1 MKMSVKFICL
11 AVTFFALMLVTA
23 TSAQKTTI
31 RVSTWAGAEEAAELQ
46 TILDDIN
53 ANNTEFEI
61 VHEPIPADYY
71 TTMQTQLAGGAGAD
85 LYWVDQ
91 DNMSLAAE
99 GVFLPI
105 DDCLADAPAGSAGDV
120 NDYYP
125 GILQI
130 ANIDGSVYGL
140 PWIAAP
146 VVTFY
151 NKDLFDAA
159 GLEYPTSDWTWDDF
173 KTTAEALTQDTDGDG
188 NADQWGFIAN
198 GWPPPQMFVWQAGG
212 DLLSDDLS
220 SSPIDDPAVIE
231 GLEFYKSLI
240 YNPAISPNRETIAEQ
255 GFGELFKAGK
265 IGMFMGGAA
274 DDLDRVPDLNV
285 GVVSVPH
292 HPTTGD
298 NTTFAWS
305 AATVISANTQNPEL
319 ACQAL
324 IQLSEGIQD
333 WKIVSPRV
341 SQANK
346 EHLIESEARKEASA
360 DAILEASQNMRAFH
374 IFGNFKEWNSVLW
387 DEFLNPFLNDETDL
401 SVAELAGEVRP
412 DLEDTLP

>member
-1 MKMSVKFICL
+1 MTRFIKVLCFLVGSFTL
-11 AVTFFALMLVTA
+11 ANAQPVTITL
-23 TSAQKTTI
+23 
-31 RVSTWAGAEEAAELQ
+31 STWAGVEEAAELQ
-46 TILDDIN
+46 TILDEIN
-53 ANNTEFEI
+53 AGNSEFQI

-71 TTMQTQLAGGAGAD
+71 TVMQTQLAGSVGAD

-99 GVFLPI
+99 GVFLPL
-105 DDCLADAPAGSAGDV
+105 DDCLADAPANSAGDV

-130 ANIDGSVYGL
+130 AQIEDSVYGL

-146 VVTFY
+146 VVTYY

-173 KTTAEALTQDTDGDG
+173 RSAAETLTQDTNGDG
-188 NADQWGFIAN
+188 AADQWGFIAN
-198 GWPPPQMFVWQAGG
+198 GWPPPHIFVWQAGG
-212 DLLSDDLS
+212 DLLADDLS

-240 YNPAISPNRETIAEQ
+240 YNPAISPSRETIAEQ

-265 IGMFMGGAA
+265 VGMFMGGAA

-285 GVVSVPH
+285 GVVSVPR

-305 AATVISANTQNPEL
+305 AATVISRNTQNPEL

-324 IQLSEGIQD
+324 IQLTEGIQK

-341 SQANK
+341 SQGTK
-346 EHLIESEARKEASA
+346 EHLVESEPRKEASA
-360 DAILEASQNMRAFH
+360 DAIIEASQNMRAFR
-374 IFGNFKEWNSVLW
+374 IFGEFKEWNTVLW
-387 DEFLNPFLNDETDL
+387 DEFLNPLFNDETDL
-401 SVAELAGEVRP
+401 SVAELAAEVRP
-412 DLEDTLP
+412 DLEDFLP

>member
-1 MKMSVKFICL
+1 MTRFIKVLCFLMGLFTL
-11 AVTFFALMLVTA
+11 ANAQPVTITL
-23 TSAQKTTI
+23 
-31 RVSTWAGAEEAAELQ
+31 STWAGVEEAAELQ
-46 TILDDIN
+46 TILDEIN
-53 ANNTEFEI
+53 ASNSEFQI

-71 TTMQTQLAGGAGAD
+71 TVMQTQLAGSVGAD

-99 GVFLPI
+99 GVFLPL
-105 DDCLADAPAGSAGDV
+105 DDCLADAPANSAGDV

-130 ANIDGSVYGL
+130 AQIEDSVYGL

-146 VVTFY
+146 VVTYY

-173 KTTAEALTQDTDGDG
+173 RSAAETLTQDTNGDG
-188 NADQWGFIAN
+188 TADQWGFIAN
-198 GWPPPQMFVWQAGG
+198 GWPPPHIFVWQAGG
-212 DLLSDDLS
+212 DLLADDLS
-220 SSPIDDPAVIE
+220 SSPIDDPAVVE

-240 YNPAISPNRETIAEQ
+240 YNPAISPSRETIAEQ

-265 IGMFMGGAA
+265 VGMFMGGAA

-285 GVVSVPH
+285 GVVSVPR

-305 AATVISANTQNPEL
+305 AATVISRNTQNPEL

-324 IQLSEGIQD
+324 IQLTEGIQK

-341 SQANK
+341 SQGTK
-346 EHLIESEARKEASA
+346 EHLVESEPRKEASA
-360 DAILEASQNMRAFH
+360 DAIIEASQNMRAFR
-374 IFGNFKEWNSVLW
+374 IFGEFKEWNTVLW
-387 DEFLNPFLNDETDL
+387 DEFLNPLFNDETDL
-401 SVAELAGEVRP
+401 SVAELAAEVRP
-412 DLEDTLP
+412 DLEDFLP

>member
-1 MKMSVKFICL
+1 MKPFVKFVCL
-11 AVTFFALMLVTA
+11 VIFLFASAYAQPVTIKL
-23 TSAQKTTI
+23 
-31 RVSTWAGAEEAAELQ
+31 STWAGVEEAAELQ
-46 TILDDIN
+46 TILDQIN
-53 ANNTEFEI
+53 ADNSDFQI

-99 GVFLPI
+99 GVFLPL
-105 DDCLADAPAGSAGDV
+105 DDCLANAPASSAGDV

-130 ANIDGSVYGL
+130 AQIDGSIYGL

-146 VVTFY
+146 VVTYY
-151 NKDLFDAA
+151 NKNLFDAA
-159 GLEYPTSDWTWDDF
+159 GLEYPTPAWTWDDF
-173 KTTAEALTQDTDGDG
+173 KSAAETLTQDTDGDG

-198 GWPPPQMFVWQAGG
+198 GWPPPHIFVWQAGG
-212 DLLSDDLS
+212 DLLSEDLS
-220 SSPIDDPAVIE
+220 ASPIDDPKVIE

-240 YNPAISPNRETIAEQ
+240 YNPAISPSRETIAEQ

-305 AATVISANTQNPEL
+305 AATVISRNTQNPEL
-319 ACQAL
+319 ACKAL
-324 IQLSEGIQD
+324 LQLTEGIQD
-333 WKIVSPRV
+333 WKIVSPRI
-341 SQANK
+341 SQATK
-346 EHLIESEARKEASA
+346 EHLVESEPRKEASA
-360 DAILEASQNMRAFH
+360 DAIIEASQNMRAFH
-374 IFGNFKEWNSVLW
+374 IFGNFKEWNNTLW
-387 DEFLNPFLNDETDL
+387 NEFLNPILNDETDL
-401 SVAELAGEVRP
+401 SAAELAGEVRP
-412 DLEDTLP
+412 ELEDLLP

>member
-1 MKMSVKFICL
+1 MRMFVKL
-11 AVTFFALMLVTA
+11 VGLVGLFFAFA
-23 TSAQKTTI
+23 SAQSVTI
-31 RVSTWAGAEEAAELQ
+31 KLSTWAGAEEAAELQ
-46 TILDDIN
+46 TILDKIN
-53 ANNTEFEI
+53 ADNTDFQI

-99 GVFLPI
+99 GVFMPI
-105 DDCLADAPAGSAGDV
+105 DDCLADAPAGSVGDV

-130 ANIDGSVYGL
+130 ANIDDSIYGL

-212 DLLSDDLS
+212 DLLADDLS
-220 SSPIDDPAVIE
+220 TSPIDDPAVIE

-240 YNPAISPNRETIAEQ
+240 YNPAISPSRETIAEQ

-298 NTTFAWS
+298 NSTFAWS
-305 AATVISANTQNPEL
+305 AATVISSNTQNPEL

-324 IQLSEGIQD
+324 LQLTEGIQD
-333 WKIVSPRV
+333 WKIVSPRI
-341 SQANK
+341 SQATK
-346 EHLIESEARKEASA
+346 EHLVESEPRKEASA
-360 DAILEASQNMRAFH
+360 DAIIETSQNMRAFH
-374 IFGNFKEWNSVLW
+374 IFGNFKEWNTLLW
-387 DEFLNPFLNDETDL
+387 DEFLNPFFNDETDL
-401 SVAELAGEVRP
+401 SAAELASEVRP
-412 DLEDTLP
+412 DLEDLLP

>member
-1 MKMSVKFICL
+1 MKLFIKLICL
-11 AVTFFALMLVTA
+11 ATVAFSLV
-23 TSAQKTTI
+23 SAQKTTL
-31 RVSTWAGAEEAAELQ
+31 RLSTWAGADEAAELQ

-53 ANNTEFEI
+53 ASNSDFEI
-61 VHEPIPADYY
+61 IHEPIPADYY

-99 GVFLPI
+99 GVFLPL
-105 DDCLADAPAGSAGDV
+105 DQCLADAPAGTAGDI

-130 ANIDGSVYGL
+130 AQIDDSIYGL

-146 VVTFY
+146 VVTYY

-173 KTTAEALTQDTDGDG
+173 KGAAEALTQDTDSDG
-188 NADQWGFIAN
+188 TADQWGFVAN

-212 DLLSDDLS
+212 DLLSDDLT

-240 YNPAISPNRETIAEQ
+240 YNPAVSPSREIIAEQ

-265 IGMFMGGAA
+265 VGMFMGGAA
-274 DDLDRVPDLNV
+274 DDLDRVEDLNV

-292 HPTTGD
+292 HPATGD
-298 NTTFAWS
+298 NSTFAWS
-305 AATVISANTQNPEL
+305 AATVISSNTQNPENACKALL
-319 ACQAL
+319 AL
-324 IQLSEGIQD
+324 TEGIQN
-333 WKIVSPRV
+333 WKIVSPRI
-341 SQANK
+341 SQATK
-346 EHLIESEARKEASA
+346 AHLVESESRKESSA
-360 DAILEASQNMRAFH
+360 DAIIEASQNMRAFH
-374 IFGNFKEWNSVLW
+374 IFGGFKEWNGALW
-387 DEFLNPFLNDETDL
+387 DEFLNPYLNDETDL
-401 SVAELAGEVRP
+401 SAAELATEVRP
-412 DLEDTLP
+412 DLEDYLP